1 MRRNARRRTNANNRR
16 NKKRWASKAKARKRF
31 SKYKTPLAL
40 QTHTFCERAPG
51 EQITIGNEAGPLMA
65 PYYVKSFKFNEL
77 KQCDQYSSIFEQ
89 YRMDKV
95 IVTFRYKGISTPALQ
110 SAGGAGT
117 GFVNE
122 LNPMIYFK
130 IDHNDIQTNTL
141 NIMKLSTK
149 TRTHMFTN
157 NSPEFSITI
166 LPAAQTLVLRDIS
179 GGVIQT
185 TNIPKW
191 KQWIDADGIL
201 GPGSDAE
208 HLGLKV
214 YAVGYKDANFDPGS
228 LDVEYKYY
236 FSCKSNE

>member
-1 MRRNARRRTNANNRR
+1 MKRRV
-16 NKKRWASKAKARKRF
+16 
-31 SKYKTPLAL
+31 PLAL
-40 QTHTFCERAPG
+40 KQHQFCERANG
-51 EQITIGNEAGPLMA
+51 DTITIGNEAGTLAA
-65 PYYVKSFKFNEL
+65 PYYTRDFKFKNL

-95 IVTFRYKGISTPALQ
+95 IATFRYKGISTPALQ

-130 IDHNDIQTNTL
+130 VDHNDLQANTL
-141 NIMKLSTK
+141 PIMKLSTK
-149 TRTHMFTN
+149 TKTHMFSN
-157 NSPEFSITI
+157 NNPEFSITI
-166 LPAAQTLVLRDIS
+166 KPAAQTLVLRDVS
-179 GGVIQT
+179 GGVINT

-191 KQWIDADGIL
+191 KQWIDADGL
-201 GPGSDAE
+201 SGPGSDVQ

-228 LDVEYKYY
+228 IDVEYKYY